1 MERRTILVT
10 GGSGGIGRAI
20 VEALLA
26 DDGLQVAFTYRANR
40 DAAAEIEE
48 AAPGRARG
56 FAFDLADRRRPEDLV
71 GEVEEEL
78 GALYGLV
85 NNAGLRREGLLALT
99 SDAAWDEVVDANL
112 GAAFRT
118 CRAVLRGMVSR
129 RSGAIVNLSSLS
141 AIHGLA
147 GDAAYAAAKAGLLAM
162 TRVLA
167 REVGRRGIR
176 VNAVMPGFVPTAM
189 TADLPAAQVEKL
201 TAGQCLAAGV
211 TAADVAEAVVFLL
224 SDRARAITGQTLVVD
239 AGTSA

>member
-1 MERRTILVT
+1 M
-10 GGSGGIGRAI
+10 
-20 VEALLA
+20 
-26 DDGLQVAFTYRANR
+26 
-40 DAAAEIEE
+40 
-48 AAPGRARG
+48 
-56 FAFDLADRRRPEDLV
+56 
-71 GEVEEEL
+71 GEVEAEL
-78 GALYGLV
+78 GGLHGLV

-99 SDAAWDEVVDANL
+99 SDATWDEVVDANL

-118 CRAVLRGMVSR
+118 CRAVSRGMVSR

-176 VNAVMPGFVPTAM
+176 VNAVMPGFVPTPM

-201 TAGQCLAAGV
+201 TAGQCLPAGV
-211 TAADVAEAVVFLL
+211 TAADVADAVVFLL